1 MTAGWAAAAPGLV
14 LRRAR
19 TQAPL
24 LLAVLATALVAL
36 AVLGTGTLLLTAG
49 RQDALSTA
57 LGDVDPARSQ
67 VVARVVPAD
76 GAADPAPLAAAVAGA
91 VEAAATPL
99 PVRTTTWVESPL
111 LRLPAGVGAGGTT
124 GSFAYLVDAPDVAQA
139 GRLVTGRWPATGA
152 VAGGVAEDAAGGDA
166 GAVEVAVPLAA
177 ADALGLA
184 VGDVLDLGATAD
196 GPPGADPVTA
206 VRVVGAWS
214 PLPGTDGAVWDRDR
228 LRGAGVDLDH
238 DRPGTSGR
246 QRSPAY
252 GPFVLAPGAPS
263 TATGAGAVAV
273 LVRPDAADARPD
285 DLTAVARAVPGLRAQ
300 LVRDLG
306 DRADRVVVRSA
317 LPDTLSGA
325 LRQHEV
331 TGSVVVVGGLVGL
344 ALAGAALLLAG
355 RLVATRRSAERDLLR
370 DRGASTRQLLGQQ
383 GVEAVVLAVLA
394 AVLAVPVATVGYGL
408 VVRVPA
414 LAAAGLRP
422 VGPGDAGSALP
433 AVVGAGAAVLVLALL
448 LPAPR
453 PPGGRRARARAG
465 RRLARSGAD
474 VLLVVLAVLAVLRLR
489 SGDGT
494 GPVAGLGAVAG
505 VAGGDPVRVLAP
517 VLALVAGSVLA
528 LRLVPP
534 AARAGERW
542 AARSRGFVLPLA
554 ALEAAR
560 RPRSATA
567 LLLLVLATATA
578 TSGVAWAATWDRS
591 AGAQAAARVPAA
603 ATAVDVP
610 GQLLGQG
617 AAVRAADPAA
627 LPVTDRVTGL
637 GTLVTGEDAIRLVGV
652 DTRAALTAD
661 LLPGGADWAAPL
673 TALAPDAADP
683 PVLPARIEDDG
694 GVALRVSGSTDA
706 PVALHATAT
715 LVLDDGH
722 GARVAAPADE
732 VPLDGAAHDVRAAV
746 PGGTAGPARV
756 VAVLVT
762 LASPDLAGLDAGRT
776 ADVAVSVGWSAPD
789 AERTGA
795 GADGADAADAAA
807 WTAAVPAPPT
817 GEPATVLDPTLV
829 PDPAGADGGVGL
841 LLTAEVDVPYLTL
854 RPADVLLAGFAV
866 PEVLPVAVGA
876 GLAADA
882 RLTTGDDLDVLV
894 GRTTVPAR
902 VVGVLPYVPGAPDGP
917 AVLVDL
923 DALSRAA
930 LAAGETATLV
940 DGWWLG
946 SSDGAAPLRA
956 AGADVTV
963 RTEVATA
970 LRDGPL
976 RVGVLAALGLLVVGA
991 VALALV
997 GSALH
1002 GAQTADDRGQEVA
1015 RLLALGASPRSVAAT
1030 HLTQH
1035 VAVDLLAVAAG
1046 TAVGAVVARVL
1057 TPALTVSESGAVA
1070 VPRALAVWP
1079 WGAEATL
1086 LAVVLLGSTVVVVPV
1101 LRGLVRRATA
1111 AHLRLGDAE

>member
-36 AVLGTGTLLLTAG
+36 TVLGTGTLLLTAG

-57 LGDVDPARSQ
+57 LGDVGAARSQ

-76 GAADPAPLAAAVAGA
+76 GAADPGPLTATVVGA

-99 PVRTTTWVESPL
+99 PVRSTTWVESPL
-111 LRLPAGVGAGGTT
+111 LRLPAGVGPGGTT

-139 GRLVTGRWPATGA
+139 GRLVTGRWPAAGA
-152 VAGGVAEDAAGGDA
+152 GAGGDA
-166 GAVEVAVPLAA
+166 EDAVGGDEAVEVAVPLAA

-184 VGDVLDLGATAD
+184 VGDVLDLGATPD
-196 GPPGADPVTA
+196 GPPAADPVTA
-206 VRVVGAWS
+206 VRVVGVWS
-214 PLPGTDGAVWDRDR
+214 PRTGADGAVWDRDR
-228 LRGAGVDLDH
+228 LGGAGVDLDH
-238 DRPGTSGR
+238 DRPGTWGR

-252 GPFVLAPGAPS
+252 GPFVLAPGAPL
-263 TATGAGAVAV
+263 TATGAGVVSV
-273 LVRPDAADARPD
+273 LVRPDPAGALPAE
-285 DLTAVARAVPGLRAQ
+285 LTAVARTVPGLRAR

-317 LPDTLSGA
+317 LPDTLTGA
-325 LRQHEV
+325 LRQHQV

-344 ALAGAALLLAG
+344 ALVGAALLLAG

-370 DRGASTRQLLGQQ
+370 DRGASPRQLLGQR
-383 GVEAVVLAVLA
+383 GVEAVVLAAAA
-394 AVLAVPVATVGYGL
+394 AVLAVPLSTAGYGL

-414 LAAAGLRP
+414 LAAAGLRS
-422 VGPGDAGSALP
+422 VDPGDAGVALP
-433 AVVGAGAAVLVLALL
+433 VVVAAGAAVLVLALL

-465 RRLARSGAD
+465 RRLARSGTD

-489 SGDGT
+489 SGDGAG
-494 GPVAGLGAVAG
+494 GPQAGVEAVAG
-505 VAGGDPVRVLAP
+505 VVGSDPVRVLAP

-528 LRLVPP
+528 LRVVPP

-560 RPRSATA
+560 RPRSGTA
-567 LLLLVLATATA
+567 LLLLVLAAATA

-591 AGAQAAARVPAA
+591 AAAQATARVPAA

-610 GQLLGQG
+610 GQVLDQG
-617 AAVRAADPAA
+617 ATVRGADPGA
-627 LPVTDRVTGL
+627 LPVADRVTGL
-637 GTLVTGEDAIRLVGV
+637 GTLVTGEDATRLVAV
-652 DTRAALTAD
+652 DTREARAAGRLPAGRPWAD
-661 LLPGGADWAAPL
+661 PLAD
-673 TALAPDAADP
+673 LAPDAADLP
-683 PVLPARIEDDG
+683 TLPARVEDDG
-694 GVALRVSGSTDA
+694 SVALRVGGSTDA
-706 PVALHATAT
+706 PVPLHATAT

-722 GARVAAPADE
+722 GARVSAPADE
-732 VPLDGAAHDVRAAV
+732 VPLDGAAHEVRASV
-746 PGGTAGPARV
+746 PGGSAGAARV

-776 ADVAVSVGWSAPD
+776 ADVTVSVGWSAPGAD
-789 AERTGA
+789 GA
-795 GADGADAADAAA
+795 GAQRAGADAADLAA
-807 WTAAVPAPPT
+807 WTATVPTPRADEPPT
-817 GEPATVLDPTLV
+817 VLGPTLA
-829 PDPAGADGGVGL
+829 PDPAATDGGVGL
-841 LLTAEVDVPYLTL
+841 LLAAEVDVPYLTL
-854 RPADVLLAGFAV
+854 RPADVLLAGFEV
-866 PEVLPVAVGA
+866 PEALPVAVGA
-876 GLAADA
+876 DLAADA
-882 RLTTGDDLDVLV
+882 RLTTGDSLDVLV
-894 GRTTVPAR
+894 GRTTVAAR
-902 VVGVLPYVPGAPDGP
+902 VVGVLPYVPGAPAGP
-917 AVLVDL
+917 AVLADL

-930 LAAGETATLV
+930 LAAGETAPLV

-946 SSDGAAPLRA
+946 SADGAAPLRA
-956 AGADVTV
+956 AGAEVTV
-963 RTEVATA
+963 RTEIAAV

-1015 RLLALGASPRSVAAT
+1015 RLLALGASPRSVTAT
-1030 HLTQH
+1030 HLAQH

-1046 TAVGAVVARVL
+1046 TAVGAVVARAL

-1070 VPRALAVWP
+1070 VPRPLAVWP
-1079 WGAEATL
+1079 WGAEAAL
-1086 LAVVLLGSTVVVVPV
+1086 LAVLLLGSTAVVVPV
-1101 LRGLVRRATA
+1101 VLGLVRRATA